1 LFMMDH
7 DLVAA
12 IRLRRSCPGAM
23 REPSTGAQNLRST
36 QRERR
41 DRQSARAPR
50 SRRSD
55 RASGNAIVAAMSS
68 ENYHEPLE
76 LLSEETRN
84 MHRAIVS
91 LCEEL
96 EAVDWYTQRA
106 EACSDPELRA
116 TITHNKNE
124 EIEHA
129 MMNLEW
135 IRRNHPVFQANV
147 AKYINTSGPILAI
160 EAAGGGG
167 GAGATPAGSAG
178 GLGIGSLRGSK

>member
-1 LFMMDH
+1 
-7 DLVAA
+7 
-12 IRLRRSCPGAM
+12 
-23 REPSTGAQNLRST
+23 
-36 QRERR
+36 
-41 DRQSARAPR
+41 
-50 SRRSD
+50 
-55 RASGNAIVAAMSS
+55 MSS

-106 EACSDPELRA
+106 EACSDAELRA

-135 IRRNHPVFQANV
+135 IRRNHPVFQTNI
-147 AKYINTSGPILAI
+147 AKYLNTSGPITAI
-160 EAAGGGG
+160 ESAGG
-167 GAGATPAGSAG
+167 GAGAASAGSPG